1 MANIDDTQQMSGRS
15 GGPAGET
22 IDIQRLIAV
31 FRRRFRLFAIVA
43 GAVAL
48 AVVIFS
54 LRQTPLYTATAG
66 VMLNTRTEKVV
77 ESQAVMSNLT
87 ADTSVVDTEV
97 EVLKSP
103 QLTMSVVDALHL
115 DRDPEFNATLSKP
128 GVVGSAIGGVR
139 ALIGGAPP
147 AADPASVKQSVV
159 NAVAKRLAVRRVGLT
174 YSMTISFTSKS
185 PTKAAEIANAFAN
198 HYISSQL
205 DAKFNAT
212 QDANK
217 WLNVRIETLRVQM
230 QQADAEVSAYRV
242 ANNLLSSAG
251 TTLTE
256 QEISAYNQ
264 QLANARAEQAGEEA
278 RLHTAKSQMANGS
291 NGDDV
296 GEALS
301 SQVIQNL
308 RAQRAAVSGRV
319 ADLSSRYGDRHPDLI
334 RARQELGDID
344 AQIQAEIRRIVSNL
358 EARAR
363 VARQQTSSVQSSL
376 SGARGTLAVNSAASV
391 RLKQLEDNA
400 ESARSVY
407 QSFLDRYKV
416 TGAQAG
422 TEQADARIA
431 SLAAIPTS
439 ASSPKLVLSF
449 AIAIVLGG
457 GFGLLAV
464 VLAEM
469 MDAALATSEDIER
482 KLGLPSIGS
491 IPLMNSVAEAGDKN
505 IQPIDFVMKKPLSAF
520 AEAFRSLRTSITYS
534 VPGQQ
539 GKIAVLT
546 SALPAEGKTTTSIC
560 LARVTA
566 QAGGRVLLIDCDLR
580 RRAVSRSLGLNPA
593 LGLVDL
599 LHGRATLEQIITLD
613 QASGAYVLP
622 LTADTSTTEDV
633 FGGPAMD
640 ALLTSLRSRFDLVV
654 LDTAPVLALADT
666 RILAMKADVVVL
678 LARWR
683 KTPARAIGAS
693 IRLLQQSGA
702 QIAGVVLTQVDMNV
716 QSKQGY
722 GDSSYYYDE
731 YKKYYAT

>member
-264 QLANARAEQAGEEA
+264 QLAKARASKPRRKPACAPPAPRWPPAPTATTSA
-278 RLHTAKSQMANGS
+278 RPSAPKSSRTFAPS
-291 NGDDV
+291 
-296 GEALS
+296 APWS
-301 SQVIQNL
+301 
-308 RAQRAAVSGRV
+308 AAASPTSG
-319 ADLSSRYGDRHPDLI
+319 RYGDRHPDMV
-334 RARQELGDID
+334 RAQRELGDID

-358 EARAR
+358 EARVR
-363 VARQQTSSVQSSL
+363 VSSSAPPRCKSSL
-376 SGARGTLAVNSAASV
+376 GGARGTLAANSAASV
-391 RLKQLEDNA
+391 RLKELEGNA
-400 ESARSVY
+400 ESARNVY
-407 QSFLDRYKV
+407 QSFLDRYKQ
-416 TGAQAG
+416 TGAQ
-422 TEQADARIA
+422 
-431 SLAAIPTS
+431 
-439 ASSPKLVLSF
+439 
-449 AIAIVLGG
+449 
-457 GFGLLAV
+457 
-464 VLAEM
+464 
-469 MDAALATSEDIER
+469 
-482 KLGLPSIGS
+482 
-491 IPLMNSVAEAGDKN
+491 
-505 IQPIDFVMKKPLSAF
+505 
-520 AEAFRSLRTSITYS
+520 
-534 VPGQQ
+534 
-539 GKIAVLT
+539 
-546 SALPAEGKTTTSIC
+546 EG
-560 LARVTA
+560 
-566 QAGGRVLLIDCDLR
+566 
-580 RRAVSRSLGLNPA
+580 
-593 LGLVDL
+593 
-599 LHGRATLEQIITLD
+599 H
-613 QASGAYVLP
+613 
-622 LTADTSTTEDV
+622 
-633 FGGPAMD
+633 
-640 ALLTSLRSRFDLVV
+640 
-654 LDTAPVLALADT
+654 
-666 RILAMKADVVVL
+666 
-678 LARWR
+678 
-683 KTPARAIGAS
+683 
-693 IRLLQQSGA
+693 
-702 QIAGVVLTQVDMNV
+702 
-716 QSKQGY
+716 
-722 GDSSYYYDE
+722 
-731 YKKYYAT
+731 